1 MLLLLLELQLV
12 LLVQIELQVLVLLVH
27 ALRSGRVV
35 QCGAGVPGYLEVL
48 SPLRVSSAPQIRHCR
63 WVAGPRWLRFPS
75 DRCSANDCQR
85 LLDLRMI
92 SGSLPL
98 RLLLL
103 LCVCAIRMV

>member
-48 SPLRVSSAPQIRHCR
+48 SPLLVSSAPHRR
-63 WVAGPRWLRFPS
+63 WVTGPRWLRFPS
-75 DRCSANDCQR
+75 DRCVANDCQR